1 MVQDQLIASK
11 AAILR
16 RWLDLIFGS
25 YPDETNRFL
34 RREKDRFQ
42 NPVGHTLIRETE
54 VLFDAL
60 LESEDINV
68 CCEPI
73 DNIVRIRAVQD
84 FAPSQAVHFVYA
96 LKRAIRDELGKQSL
110 DTSLVQELPE
120 IEAKIDQMALIAFD
134 SYMRCREKISE
145 IRVNEIKRASAAYD
159 RMRAKRPEP
168 APDQL
173 INELNTITQKKGGD
187 GS

>member
-1 MVQDQLIASK
+1 MVQDQLKTSK

-16 RWLDLIFGS
+16 RWLDLIFAS
-25 YPDETNRFL
+25 YPNETNRFL

-60 LESEDINV
+60 LESEDISI

-84 FAPSQAVHFVYA
+84 FAPSQAVHFVYL
-96 LKRAIRDELGKQSL
+96 LKRAIRDELDSQSL
-110 DTSLVQELPE
+110 DPSVVYELPS
-120 IEAKIDQMALIAFD
+120 IDTKIDQLALIAFD

-145 IRVNEIKRASAAYD
+145 IRINEIKRASAAYD
-159 RMRAKRPEP
+159 RMRAQRPEP
-168 APDQL
+168 APNQL
-173 INELNTITQKKGGD
+173 INDINTITQKKGGD